1 MTIARKLALLVLF
14 ALFGMGVMTAWFL
27 VSERK
32 LILEERQT
40 GVRQVVEVAHGIA
53 VHFHTLSTKGAMPDE
68 EARQRAAAAMQ
79 ALRYSGNEYIWI
91 NDMHPRMVMHPVRPE
106 LNGQDLS
113 ANKERPQRPAAVHG
127 ICAHREDPRR
137 RFCTL
142 HVAQGWQRYSGGEDL
157 LRQRL

>member
-14 ALFGMGVMTAWFL
+14 ALLGMVVMTAWFL

-68 EARQRAAAAMQ
+68 EARQRSSGHASAA
-79 ALRYSGNEYIWI
+79 L
-91 NDMHPRMVMHPVRPE
+91 
-106 LNGQDLS
+106 
-113 ANKERPQRPAAVHG
+113 QR
-127 ICAHREDPRR
+127 
-137 RFCTL
+137 
-142 HVAQGWQRYSGGEDL
+142 Q
-157 LRQRL
+157 